1 MDMQDFTK
9 NLGHTLD
16 RDIKMRLNK
25 LVREN
30 YRYQNWDESNKKV
43 VLDLVKKF
51 KPYLRKGIKI
61 SDRTIQKETYHLYQN
76 RLKLGL
82 TEEDLKDIK
91 EFLKNLN
98 NK

>member
-1 MDMQDFTK
+1 MDDFVK
-9 NLGHTLD
+9 DLGHTTD
-16 RDIKMRLNK
+16 YNIKRRLNK
-25 LVREN
+25 LVRDN

-61 SDRTIQKETYHLYQN
+61 SERTIRDESYRLWQN
-76 RLKLGL
+76 KLKLGL

-91 EFLKNLN
+91 EFLRGLRG
-98 NK
+98 

>member
-1 MDMQDFTK
+1 MDDFTK
-9 NLGHTLD
+9 DLGHTLD
-16 RDIKMRLNK
+16 KDIKQRLNK
-25 LVREN
+25 LVRDN

-61 SDRTIQKETYHLYQN
+61 SERTIRDESYRLFQN
-76 RLKLGL
+76 RVKLGL

-91 EFLKNLN
+91 EFLGGLKG
-98 NK
+98 

>member
-1 MDMQDFTK
+1 MDMSDFTK
-9 NLGHTLD
+9 NLGHTTD
-16 RDIKMRLNK
+16 YNIKRRLNK
-25 LVREN
+25 LVRDN

-61 SDRTIQKETYHLYQN
+61 SERTIRDESYRLWQN
-76 RLKLGL
+76 KLKLGL

-91 EFLKNLN
+91 EFLRGLRG
-98 NK
+98 

>member
-1 MDMQDFTK
+1 MNMDDFTK
-9 NLGHTLD
+9 DLGHTTD
-16 RDIKMRLNK
+16 YDIERRLNK
-25 LVREN
+25 LVRDN

-43 VLDLVKKF
+43 VLGLVKKF

-61 SDRTIQKETYHLYQN
+61 SERTIRDESYRLWKN

-91 EFLKNLN
+91 EFLGGLKG
-98 NK
+98 

>member
-1 MDMQDFTK
+1 MDMSDFTK
-9 NLGHTLD
+9 NLGHTTD
-16 RDIKMRLNK
+16 YNIKRRLNK

-61 SDRTIQKETYHLYQN
+61 SERTIRDESYRLWQN

-91 EFLKNLN
+91 EFLRGLRG
-98 NK
+98 

>member
-1 MDMQDFTK
+1 M
-9 NLGHTLD
+9 
-16 RDIKMRLNK
+16 RD
-25 LVREN
+25 N

-61 SDRTIQKETYHLYQN
+61 SERTIRDESYRLWQN
-76 RLKLGL
+76 KLKLGL

-91 EFLKNLN
+91 EFLRGLRG
-98 NK
+98 

>member
-1 MDMQDFTK
+1 MDDFVK
-9 NLGHTLD
+9 DLGHTLD
-16 RDIKMRLNK
+16 RDIKQRLNK
-25 LVREN
+25 LVRDN

-61 SDRTIQKETYHLYQN
+61 SERTIRDESYRLYQN
-76 RLKLGL
+76 RIKLGL

-91 EFLKNLN
+91 EFLRGINS
-98 NK
+98 